1 MSQNDPGWQPDPTGR
16 FEHRYW
22 DGSQWT
28 DNVAN
33 AGVAAT
39 DAYTPADAAPAA
51 ADEPAAPP
59 APAEPATPADEPVV
73 PASAG
78 WTDPTT
84 QGPVTPTDP
93 TATWPATPAPPPPP
107 TFPPPAPPGLGGPGG
122 PVDPAAAGSKR
133 GLLIGG
139 GILAAVAAAVAA
151 FLLLGGDDD
160 GDRDRIRGEMAA
172 QIRSDSDL
180 TNAQAECMADAI
192 IDEIGT
198 ERLKDVDF
206 SADDPPEGLADDFFK
221 AALASLEKCNVDE
234 SLFGEGDSSDTTDE
248 SAAEGT
254 YGSDPDLDELY
265 DRCEAGDYQACDD
278 LYNESPTGSEYEEFG
293 DTCGGRNDPSGY
305 CVELYGDTGGDSSL
319 PEDFEQ
325 QLADAYEST
334 MGLPKEKAECLAGKI
349 ADAVSS
355 GELNEEQ
362 AMSEI
367 FSFLE
372 DCDIDMSELTG

>member
-1 MSQNDPGWQPDPTGR
+1 MSENEPGWQPDPTGR

-22 DGSQWT
+22 DGTQWT

-39 DAYTPADAAPAA
+39 DAYTPADAAP
-51 ADEPAAPP
+51 PAPEEPP
-59 APAEPATPADEPVV
+59 APVGPE
-73 PASAG
+73 AG
-78 WTDPTT
+78 GWGDPTT
-84 QGPVTPTDP
+84 QGPVTPADP
-93 TATWPATPAPPPPP
+93 TATWPASPAPPPPP
-107 TFPPPAPPGLGGPGG
+107 TFPPPAAPGLGGPGG
-122 PVDPAAAGSKR
+122 PEGPAAAGSKR
-133 GLLIGG
+133 NLLIGG
-139 GILAAVAAAVAA
+139 GILAAVAAAVVA

-172 QIRSDSDL
+172 QIRADSDL
-180 TNAQAECMADAI
+180 TNAQAECMADAV

-206 SADDPPEGLADDFFK
+206 SADDPPEDLADDFFK
-221 AALASLEKCNVDE
+221 AALASLDKCDIDE
-234 SLFGEGDSSDTTDE
+234 SVFTGGDTSDTTDE
-248 SAAEGT
+248 SAAEGS

-265 DRCEAGDYQACDD
+265 DRCEDGDYQACDD

-305 CVELYGDTGGDSSL
+305 CVELYGDAGGDSSI
-319 PEDFEQ
+319 PADFEQ
-325 QLADAYEST
+325 QLADVYEST

-355 GELNEEQ
+355 GDLSEDE

-367 FSFLE
+367 FSYLE
-372 DCDIDMSELTG
+372 DCDIDMSEISG

>member
-206 SADDPPEGLADDFFK
+206 SADDPPEDLADDFFK

-234 SLFGEGDSSDTTDE
+234 SLFGEGDSSDTTD
-248 SAAEGT
+248 
-254 YGSDPDLDELY
+254 
-265 DRCEAGDYQACDD
+265 
-278 LYNESPTGSEYEEFG
+278 
-293 DTCGGRNDPSGY
+293 
-305 CVELYGDTGGDSSL
+305 GGDSSL